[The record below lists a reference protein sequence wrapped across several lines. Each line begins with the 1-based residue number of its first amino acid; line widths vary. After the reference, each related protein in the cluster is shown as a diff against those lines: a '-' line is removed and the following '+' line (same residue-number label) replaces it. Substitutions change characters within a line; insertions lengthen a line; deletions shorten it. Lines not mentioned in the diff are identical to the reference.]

1 MLDDAPERRLRLIVS
16 DELGVV
22 RVAEAAGR
30 SALGSKETFTMNA
43 RWGTGERARGI
54 AKGCCRAGQSGDGDV
69 VTTSDH
75 APSGWLAV
83 ARNDKT
89 AEVIEMATGAVMGG
103 GPVEVGGTPIAL
115 DLFGPGNQR
124 EGCRLVT
131 VTEEGDAVVHACGYE
146 GIVTGFGDM
155 SLGVGAGQDRIVEEW
170 SEESRFKVI
179 GHALAA
185 RVGSGGQKLIVGGK
199 GQGNDVKMYDV
210 ETQKVIYKAKPPP
223 PNWLRYRAPPYVS
236 AVHYIP
242 GTDCREFLVGTGEH
256 MLRRYDVREK
266 RAVMDV
272 PVGEWV
278 ITSLQ
283 MNHDQSVAYVANNH
297 GNLFG
302 FDMKTQKV
310 AHKFKGHQGGIRQI
324 AVHPE
329 DDDLIVSAGLDRW
342 LRVFSMST
350 RQCLGRVYMKQMMS
364 GVQWDV
370 RSPASEEAA
379 AEAEK
384 KGKGKKKKK
393 KARIAEDAD
402 EEEVPK
408 KKKKLRKSDGEKV
421 AKKKKKKVRRD
432 DDDDDE
438 F

>member
-1 MLDDAPERRLRLIVS
+1 MFEDGPTGRRLRLIVT
-16 DELGVV
+16 DELGIL
-22 RVAEAAGR
+22 RRAEAAGR

-43 RWGTGERARGI
+43 RWGQATRARGFV
-54 AKGCCRAGQSGDGDV
+54 KGCCSAGKSGDGGV
-69 VTTSDH
+69 VTTSDD

-89 AEVIEMATGAVMGG
+89 AEVIEMATGAAMGG
-103 GPVEVGGTPIAL
+103 GAVDVGGTPVAV
-115 DLFGPGNQR
+115 DLFGPGSAR

-146 GIVTGFGDM
+146 GVVTGFGDL
-155 SLGVGAGQDRIVEEW
+155 SLGVGAGQERIVEEW

-179 GHALAA
+179 GNALSA
-185 RVGSGGQKLIVGGK
+185 RVGGGGDRLICGGK

-210 ETQKVIYKAKPPP
+210 EEQKLIYKSKPPP
-223 PNWLRYRAPPYVS
+223 PDWLGYCAPPYVS
-236 AVHYIP
+236 AMHFIP
-242 GTDCREFLVGTGEH
+242 GTDCREFLAGTGEH
-256 MLRRYDVREK
+256 MLRRYDVRER

-272 PVGEWV
+272 PIGEWV

-302 FDMKTQKV
+302 FDMKTQRM

-329 DDDLIVSAGLDRW
+329 EDLIVSAGIDRW

-350 RQCLGRVYMKQMMS
+350 RKCLGQVYMQQVMS

-370 RSPASEEAA
+370 RSTAWEEAF

-384 KGKGKKKKK
+384 KAKGKKKKK
-393 KARIAEDAD
+393 KARAVEDAD
-402 EEEVPK
+402 GEEVPK
-408 KKKKLRKSDGEKV
+408 KKKKLKKSDGEKV
-421 AKKKKKKVRRD
+421 MKKKKKKVRRD
-432 DDDDDE
+432 DDNDD